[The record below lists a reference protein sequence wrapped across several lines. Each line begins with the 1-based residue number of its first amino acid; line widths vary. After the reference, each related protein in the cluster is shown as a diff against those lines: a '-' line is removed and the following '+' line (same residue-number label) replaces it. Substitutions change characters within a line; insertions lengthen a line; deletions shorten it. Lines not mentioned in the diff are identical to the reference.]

1 MPNFGRLPPIAH
13 TASYFLRPY
22 AQTVW
27 QGRVIALVLLTGV
40 AAVIYA
46 VIKRLWEE
54 DVKKPTNVITTT
66 PKIDQSPAPTV
77 PHPALTPLANE
88 AYYFN
93 KIDEDHWRYI
103 FRFILSPDAIRALTQ
118 TCKKFNNL
126 INNNVLDLEGLVNFV
141 LKNKVEPIIR
151 DCSREPD
158 IINIIFSSIF
168 SLPPQVVFPQ
178 SDGPFIPLIQTV
190 LTDYAI
196 SSCGAYSDLE
206 LLSLRKCELRELRLS
221 CFGEGLTHENS
232 ALHQKFLYNIP
243 DIWFLCSTRDEVEE
257 LSRRHQLK
265 QLAVNQGATGITP
278 DWANSWMEE
287 YDLPANIE
295 ILLKYAS
302 SDFFQFFLNLPGQRI
317 TWSNWMVGLV
327 TLQDDETKFHKKLLI
342 LGEYYK
348 HHYHTWGYSNK
359 ESDLGLL
366 LFAIMHTWGWEQG
379 KPTQTSIDLETILMW
394 IPDDVLLI
402 HLNTFAINLQ
412 QAIPLPDRVNYGYS
426 YAELFQFMQYLGSH
440 FLPLSRLGSES
451 TSTLEAQLRKN
462 GSRVHF
468 NTAKIEII
476 PINTDLYPTFLILGN
491 HYKEYSS
498 KWSPHKK
505 AQLLKAFLGAAM
517 RSLNW
522 QHAKNNNL
530 LIPMKT
536 AIHLPEST
544 QISFKCA
551 VFSWIP
557 KEYLIQE
564 NFSNDLHCAL
574 YRGYSL
580 TDFFNFIAHLQK
592 LFGND

>member
-1 MPNFGRLPPIAH
+1 MPNFGRLPPIAD

-22 AQTVW
+22 AQAVW
-27 QGRVIALVLLTGV
+27 QGRIIALVLLTGV

-46 VIKRLWEE
+46 VIKRLGEE
-54 DVKKPTNVITTT
+54 VVKKPTNVT
-66 PKIDQSPAPTV
+66 PTPAPTV
-77 PHPALTPLANE
+77 PHPAITPLANE
-88 AYYFN
+88 ASYFN
-93 KIDEDHWRYI
+93 KIDEDHWRHI

-126 INNNVLDLEGLVNFV
+126 INNNVLDLEGLVKFV
-141 LKNKVEPIIR
+141 LENQVAPTIR

-158 IINIIFSSIF
+158 IIMRIFSSIF

-178 SDGPFIPLIQTV
+178 SDGPFIPLIQKV
-190 LTDYAI
+190 LKDYAI

-206 LLSLRKCELRELRLS
+206 LLSLRKYELRELRLS
-221 CFGEGLTHENS
+221 CFGEGLTDENS

-265 QLAVNQGATGITP
+265 QLAVNQGATGITS
-278 DWANSWMEE
+278 DWANSCMEG

-317 TWSNWMVGLV
+317 TWSHWMVGLV
-327 TLQDDETKFHKKLLI
+327 TLQDDETNFYKKLLE

-348 HHYHTWGYSNK
+348 RHYHTWGYVNK
-359 ESDLGLL
+359 ESALALL
-366 LFAIMHTWGWEQG
+366 LFAIMHAWGWEEG
-379 KPTQTSIDLETILMW
+379 KPTQTPIDLETILLW

-440 FLPLSRLGSES
+440 FLQLSRLSSELA
-451 TSTLEAQLRKN
+451 STLEAKLRKN

-468 NTAKIEII
+468 NTAEIEFI
-476 PINTDLYPTFLILGN
+476 PITTERYPTFLSLGN

-505 AQLLKAFLGAAM
+505 AKLLKAFLGAAM

-530 LIPMKT
+530 LIPLK
-536 AIHLPEST
+536 ASIQLEEST

-564 NFSNDLHCAL
+564 NFSNDLYSDL
-574 YRGYSL
+574 DIGYSF
-580 TDFFNFIAHLQK
+580 TDCFNFIAHLQK